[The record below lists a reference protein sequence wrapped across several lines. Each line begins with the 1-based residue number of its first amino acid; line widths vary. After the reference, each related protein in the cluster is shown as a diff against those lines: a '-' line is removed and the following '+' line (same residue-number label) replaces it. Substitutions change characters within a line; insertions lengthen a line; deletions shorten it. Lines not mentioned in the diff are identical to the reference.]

1 MDDEKILLKKRIKHN
16 DITQLDIVYTDDTH
30 INILVPWE
38 DGNSEYDNKY
48 QHNYIKDDMI
58 VVDIDRNYDEEKET
72 QANDECYE
80 IYKYDMYEEKYHS
93 DVLIMFKQHF
103 H

>member
-1 MDDEKILLKKRIKHN
+1 MLKERIKHN

-48 QHNYIKDDMI
+48 Q
-58 VVDIDRNYDEEKET
+58 ET
-72 QANDECYE
+72 NTGVTLQNE
-80 IYKYDMYEEKYHS
+80 ITKSLNNFTCFATLRKN
-93 DVLIMFKQHF
+93 
-103 H
+103 